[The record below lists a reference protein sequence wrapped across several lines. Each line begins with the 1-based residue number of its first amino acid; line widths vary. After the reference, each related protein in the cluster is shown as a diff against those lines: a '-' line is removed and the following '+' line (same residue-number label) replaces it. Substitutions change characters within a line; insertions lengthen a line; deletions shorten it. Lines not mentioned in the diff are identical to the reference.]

1 MLDFQAVRDKKI
13 TFDQLIEGLTP
24 ADLYVL
30 TDEMIDKIHELIAGC
45 IDEDVIFEPSDPDA
59 YDSFAEKPED
69 TNLAWNL
76 GHLIVHVTAS
86 AEESAAL
93 AAEMARGVPNHGRS
107 RSEVPWQTVKT
118 MEQCR
123 HRLEESRRM
132 RHASLEMWPDKPY
145 LDLTYKPSE
154 KSPEINAI
162 GRFVSGLRHSSSHL
176 DQIAKVVRQA
186 KAARS

>member
-1 MLDFQAVRDKKI
+1 MLDFKALKDKKI
-13 TFDQLIEGLTP
+13 TLDELIAGLTR
-24 ADLYVL
+24 ADLHNL
-30 TDEMIDKIHELIAGC
+30 TAEMIDTIHELIAGC
-45 IDEDVIFEPSDPDA
+45 VDEDVIFEPSDPEA

-86 AEESAAL
+86 TEESAAL

-107 RSEVPWQTVKT
+107 RWEVPWQSIKT

-132 RHASLEMWPDKPY
+132 CHASLEMWPDTPH
-145 LDLTYKPSE
+145 LEIRYKPSE
-154 KSPEINAI
+154 NSPEYNAI
-162 GRFVSGLRHSSSHL
+162 GRFVSGLRHSHSHL
-176 DQIAKVVRQA
+176 AQIAEVIRQA
-186 KAARS
+186 KVARA

>member
-1 MLDFQAVRDKKI
+1 MLDFKAVKDGKI
-13 TFDQLIEGLTP
+13 TFDELITGLTRG
-24 ADLYVL
+24 DLHSL
-30 TDEMIDKIHELIAGC
+30 TDEMIDKMHELIAGC
-45 IDEDVIFEPSDPDA
+45 VDEDVTFEPSDPDA
-59 YDSFAEKPED
+59 YDSYAEKPED

-86 AEESAAL
+86 TEESAAL

-132 RHASLEMWPDKPY
+132 CHASLEMWPDTPHMEIR
-145 LDLTYKPSE
+145 YKPSE
-154 KSPEINAI
+154 RSAEINAV
-162 GRFVSGLRHSSSHL
+162 GRFVSGLRHNNSHL
-176 DQIAKVVRQA
+176 DQIAEVVRQA
-186 KAARS
+186 KSARS